1 MTSERNVSSH
11 SESEILNPGCIL
23 AEHNGA
29 HDMRR
34 LPGPICPHESPMCP
48 CVTGHYWSQYCTGAE
63 DLVKPII
70 REALC
75 INGKLKRNM
84 AEKPPIIGRR
94 SQSLCPQSGGLQIW
108 GTWCYNVTNIRDR
121 RDKDWG
127 IKMSV
132 PGTRIFWAALFNSP
146 HSANW
151 RTELNWDM
159 GWGWVGSIDILIF
172 ETQGNGMSDSYSSP
186 SRDVI
191 RAITLLY
198 CQDSPLS
205 NVGAGADCF
214 RIEVKPLLAPTLSR
228 SEPSNG
234 DKWQFNLRQNPSLT
248 IENNPTTFEW
258 SVKLHNF
265 RV

>member
-1 MTSERNVSSH
+1 MGHMTRGVSPAPSV
-11 SESEILNPGCIL
+11 P
-23 AEHNGA
+23 
-29 HDMRR
+29 MRA
-34 LPGPICPHESPMCP
+34 P
-48 CVTGHYWSQYCTGAE
+48 CVHVSLVTAGHNILQGRRRGE

-84 AEKPPIIGRR
+84 AEKPPIIGTH
-94 SQSLCPQSGGLQIW
+94 SQSLCPPGGGLQIW

-121 RDKDWG
+121 RDTDWG